1 MSNYVCNECTSDDI
15 EIIKDK
21 SNEMDCYCN
30 NCKQENYTV
39 SLWWTNKQEN
49 EEEKRIN
56 TFIKTFF
63 SIKEYRR

>member
-1 MSNYVCNECTSDDI
+1 MTLEEYVNKRVNEEDDLKGLAKELLTNYYEGWSKEELADLGI
-15 EIIKDK
+15 E
-21 SNEMDCYCN
+21 
-30 NCKQENYTV
+30 
-39 SLWWTNKQEN
+39 EN

>member
-1 MSNYVCNECTSDDI
+1 MSNYVCDECTSDDI

-39 SLWWTNKQEN
+39 SLWWIERSKTNELRQKYCKARDRYQ
-49 EEEKRIN
+49 
-56 TFIKTFF
+56 
-63 SIKEYRR
+63 

>member
-39 SLWWTNKQEN
+39 SLWITNQQEN
-49 EEEKRIN
+49 EDE
-56 TFIKTFF
+56 
-63 SIKEYRR
+63 SI

>member
-1 MSNYVCNECTSDDI
+1 MTLEEYVNKRVNEEDDLKGLAKELLTNYYEGWSKEELADLG
-15 EIIKDK
+15 IK
-21 SNEMDCYCN
+21 N
-30 NCKQENYTV
+30 
-39 SLWWTNKQEN
+39 N

>member
-21 SNEMDCYCN
+21 DNEMDCYCN

-39 SLWWTNKQEN
+39 SLWWTNQQEN
-49 EEEKRIN
+49 EDETI
-56 TFIKTFF
+56 
-63 SIKEYRR
+63 

>member
-49 EEEKRIN
+49 ENE
-56 TFIKTFF
+56 
-63 SIKEYRR
+63 SC